1 MNPKVL
7 VEIVS
12 MKSLV
17 FVWIILLQGIDGF
30 CWGFYAHRLINQQA
44 IFLLPPDM
52 LIFYKPHLAFL
63 TEHAVD
69 PDKRRYAIE
78 EEAPRHYIDMDH
90 YGTAP
95 FDNLPRKWK
104 EAVNC
109 YTEDSLRVHG
119 IVPWWIQVMLARLTN
134 AFREKNQW
142 RILKLSAELGHYLA
156 DAHVPLHT
164 SSNHN
169 GQFTNQHGI
178 HGFWESVIP
187 ELLAEKEWDL
197 LLPRAAL
204 ISDPLGYAWAT
215 VLASAAATDTV
226 LDFERRLTKKFPPD
240 RKYAYRLR
248 AGQMLRQYSEAYTI
262 AYDRMMDHMVERKLR
277 HSISTVASFWY
288 TAWVNAGQPDL
299 SAMSGKDQDE
309 DQKKEFDNL
318 NREWE
323 KGNPRGK
330 SCG

>member
-1 MNPKVL
+1 MYSKVL

-17 FVWIILLQGIDGF
+17 LVWIILLQGIDGF

-90 YGTAP
+90 YGAAP

-109 YTEDSLRVHG
+109 YTEDSLQAHG

-169 GQFTNQHGI
+169 GQFTNQQGI

-197 LLPRAAL
+197 LLPGAAL

-215 VLASAAATDTV
+215 VLSSAAATDTV
-226 LDFERRLTKKFPPD
+226 LGFEQRLTKKFSPD
-240 RKYAYRLR
+240 RKYAYRPR

-262 AYDRMMDHMVERKLR
+262 AYDRMMDHMVERRLR

-299 SAMSGKDQDE
+299 GAIDGMELDE
-309 DQKKEFDNL
+309 DQKKEFENL